1 VSVPDPSGATAAAG
15 GGSAVRAARLTAA
28 PPWRPRLFRTLQP
41 PVRGTLNRVLP
52 ITVVGEDNVPM
63 SGPVILAGNHSGW
76 LDGPLV
82 VIEAP
87 RPVRCLVK
95 SELYRGVLGWALT
108 TVGQIPV
115 NRGKP
120 DRTAL
125 HACLSELASGGCVG
139 VFPEGTRGSG
149 ELEEVQHGIAYLAVH
164 SGAPVVPVACLGTAQ
179 AFPRGAKKVRRDI
192 PITVSYGKPFT
203 IERPANPR
211 SRRALA
217 DVAES
222 IRIRLAAHLAE
233 SRTL

>member
-1 VSVPDPSGATAAAG
+1 MTESAA

-28 PPWRPRLFRTLQP
+28 PKWSPLTFKTLQP
-41 PVRGTLNRVLP
+41 GVRGSIKKLLP
-52 ITVVGEDNVPM
+52 MTVTGWDNVPM

-82 VIEAP
+82 VIMAP

-95 SELYRGVLGWALT
+95 SELYHGVLGWALT

-125 HACLSELASGGCVG
+125 HACLSELAAGGAVG
-139 VFPEGTRGSG
+139 VFPEGTRGTG

-164 SGAPVVPVACLGTAQ
+164 SGAPVLPVACIGTAE
-179 AFPRGAKKVRRDI
+179 AFPRGAKKVRRDV
-192 PITVSYGKPFT
+192 PITVAYGKPFEV
-203 IERPANPR
+203 ERPENPR
-211 SRRALA
+211 SRKALA
-217 DVAES
+217 EVAEH
-222 IRIRLAAHLAE
+222 IRVRLAGHLAE
-233 SRTL
+233 TRAGR

>member
-1 VSVPDPSGATAAAG
+1 MSETAT

-28 PPWRPRLFRTLQP
+28 PKWSPLTFKTLQP
-41 PVRGTLNRVLP
+41 PVRGSLKKLLP
-52 ITVVGEDNVPM
+52 ITVTGWENVPM

-82 VIEAP
+82 VIMAP

-95 SELYRGVLGWALT
+95 SELYHGALGWALT

-125 HACLSELASGGCVG
+125 HACLSELAAGGAVG

-164 SGAPVVPVACLGTAQ
+164 SGAPVLPVACLGTAE
-179 AFPRGAKKVRRDI
+179 AFPRGAKKVRRDV
-192 PITVSYGKPFT
+192 PITVAYGKPFEV
-203 IERPANPR
+203 ERPENPR
-211 SRRALA
+211 SRKALA
-217 DVAES
+217 QVAEH
-222 IRIRLAAHLAE
+222 IRVRLAGHLAE
-233 SRTL
+233 TRANR